1 MCRSRRQHALV
12 RSATLPRGGLIS
24 IGFADHVP
32 DYATVKS
39 GTANMNNLDA
49 NAPALVIY
57 GYAFGTAKGDVLM
70 MFVDGP
76 EGRVAAQAAV
86 LDKPQALA
94 FRAVGKKRRE
104 PKWPAGSYAGSVTL
118 LRGSKII
125 DRMDGTIVLR

>member
-1 MCRSRRQHALV
+1 
-12 RSATLPRGGLIS
+12 
-24 IGFADHVP
+24 
-32 DYATVKS
+32 
-39 GTANMNNLDA
+39 MNNLDA

-70 MFVDGP
+70 MFLDGP
-76 EGRVAAQAAV
+76 EGRVA
-86 LDKPQALA
+86 DKPQALA